1 MKSGTWFSDCV
12 AGATPLT
19 AVTAPV
25 VALVV
30 VASVPVSPA

>member
-1 MKSGTWFSDCV
+1 MKSGTWFTDWV

-25 VALVV
+25 ALVV